1 MNGIRTTV
9 FIDFIVNV
17 DYKLLIEVLID
28 NEKKKTYYYRC
39 LIKTIKYSTYDA
51 FLMMTDIIVLDTH
64 YVIMFINDWRQVGG
78 VLRVLRFPPPIKLTT
93 TI

>member
-1 MNGIRTTV
+1 MNGITTTV

-39 LIKTIKYSTYDA
+39 LIKTIKFSAHDA
-51 FLMMTDIIVLDTH
+51 KHKCGFQLYMIH
-64 YVIMFINDWRQVGG
+64 YNTLPVWLHCMHILSAFV
-78 VLRVLRFPPPIKLTT
+78 VLRIMVFN
-93 TI
+93 

>member
-1 MNGIRTTV
+1 MNGITTTV

-39 LIKTIKYSTYDA
+39 LIKTIKFSAHDT
-51 FLMMTDIIVLDTH
+51 FLMMTDIIVLDTALCNNV
-64 YVIMFINDWRQVGG
+64 YQ
-78 VLRVLRFPPPIKLTT
+78 FPPPIKLTT